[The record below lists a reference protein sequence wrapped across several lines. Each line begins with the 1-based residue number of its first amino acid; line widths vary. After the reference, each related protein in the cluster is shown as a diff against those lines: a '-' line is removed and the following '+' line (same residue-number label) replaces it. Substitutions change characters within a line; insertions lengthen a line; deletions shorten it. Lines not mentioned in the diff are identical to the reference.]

1 MKCPAC
7 QIEPPPGST
16 FCNHCGARLE
26 LVCPGCGAR
35 PPAGSRFCNECGA
48 SLNVEPAALGGAAVP
63 PKAVPQQR
71 SPRDYTP
78 KHLADQILRS
88 RAALAGERKLVTV
101 LFADVKGSM
110 ALAEQLDA
118 ETWHEVL
125 DHFFE
130 ILAEGVHR
138 FEGTINQFTGD
149 GIMALFGAP
158 IAHEDHAQRACYAA
172 LHLRDALR
180 AYADELR
187 RTRGLNLAVRMGLN
201 SGVVVVGA
209 IGDDLRMDYTA
220 QGQTVGLAQ
229 RMEQLAA
236 ADSAYLTAA
245 TAKLVEGYVDLRAL
259 GDFTLKGVSEPLAVF
274 ELAGTGALRSRL
286 DASRARGFSR
296 FVGRGHEMATL
307 EAALERSLATQGLTV
322 GVVAEAGTGKS
333 RLCHEFLERC
343 RARGFPVIEVSA
355 VSHGRNVPLLPML
368 ALFRAYFGVRTD
380 DDALTAREKIAGR
393 LMLLDDSLRDDLP
406 IFFNLLGVPDPARP
420 LPAVG
425 ADELQRRAF
434 AAIRAL
440 TRADGQRD
448 KPAVVCIEDLHWLD
462 AASDTYL
469 AQIVEATSASR
480 GLMLVNFRPE
490 YRADWMQT
498 ATYQQIPLAQLD
510 AAAIR
515 ELLGDLLGHDASV
528 DGMAEFVY
536 QRAGGNPFFVEEIVQ
551 TLVETGALL
560 GTRGAYRLVRAVD
573 ALVMP
578 TTVQALLAARIDRL
592 SERDKQL
599 LQQAAVIG
607 RTFEARILVEVS
619 GLPAAAFEA
628 AMRTL
633 RDTEFLHEVALYPRL
648 EYGFKHPLTQ
658 EVANNSQL
666 KARRAETHAKVAQTI
681 EALSPDRLDEEAAM
695 LAHHWAAAGD
705 AITAARWHARAA
717 RWIGISDYHEA
728 ASHWQRACELLAG
741 EQDDAHVLRERADT
755 VTNLLLVAY
764 RVGLSADDAET
775 WFNVAR
781 ADLERLGDL
790 ESLTMLHLGYTG
802 ILQNAGRVPDE
813 LAIVAEGEAIARRAG
828 SVVLRATAGVDLS
841 YSLMMV
847 GRLADSYVATK
858 TARELCG
865 DDITLGM
872 DSIYVPV
879 PIFGYTVGAIALVE
893 AGRLADAARDIDR
906 GFALAMTH
914 GPDEMRCWAYWSRMI
929 LTDARGERGPEV
941 LDWARLA
948 MEAAERSGSR
958 QARMVAHCLVG
969 LAHVLERQW
978 GSSTDHIEHARELW
992 QQGIAGDFA
1001 PLMLT
1006 IQARDLHGM
1015 GESESACET
1024 ASEAIELA
1032 RKQGQPVTLC
1042 DAIIAYVPALRRRDG
1057 PATATVVTALLDEME
1072 RIIEETGAERWRPH
1086 VHLERGELALL
1097 RGDDAAAQREF
1108 DTALALFTAMGAD
1121 GHAERLRTRLSN
1133 R

>member
-1 MKCPAC
+1 MKCPGC
-7 QIEPPPGST
+7 QREPPPGSA

-26 LVCPGCGAR
+26 LVCPACGAR
-35 PPAGSRFCNECGA
+35 PPPGSRFCNECGA
-48 SLNVEPAALGGAAVP
+48 NLTVQPAPPGGAAAP
-63 PKAVPQQR
+63 PKAVPPQR

-125 DHFFE
+125 DRFFE
-130 ILAEGVHR
+130 ILADGVHR

-172 LHLRDALR
+172 LHLHDALR
-180 AYADELR
+180 AYANELR
-187 RTRGLNLAVRMGLN
+187 RTQGLNLAVRMGLN

-236 ADSAYLTAA
+236 ADSAYLAAA

-259 GDFTLKGVSEPLAVF
+259 GEFTLKGVSEPLAVF

-286 DASRARGFSR
+286 DASRVRGFSR

-307 EAALERSLATQGLTV
+307 EAALERSLATHGLTV

-343 RARGFPVIEVSA
+343 RARDFPVIEVSA

-368 ALFRAYFGVRTD
+368 ALFRAFFGVRAD

-420 LPAVG
+420 LPAIG

-462 AASDTYL
+462 AASDNYL
-469 AQIVEATSASR
+469 VQIVEATSTSR
-480 GLMLVNFRPE
+480 GLLLVNFRPE

-510 AAAIR
+510 TAAVR
-515 ELLGDLLGHDASV
+515 ELLGELLGHDASV

-551 TLVETGALL
+551 TLVETGALV
-560 GTRGAYRLVRAVD
+560 GARGAYRLVRAVD

-592 SERDKQL
+592 AERDKQL

-607 RTFEARILVEVS
+607 RTFEARVLIEVS
-619 GLPAAAFEA
+619 ALPAAEFEA

-633 RDTEFLHEVALYPRL
+633 RETEFVNEVALYPRL

-658 EVANNSQL
+658 EVANDSQL
-666 KARRAETHAKVAQTI
+666 KVRRAETHARVARAI
-681 EALSPDRLDEEAAM
+681 EALSPEHLDEEAAM
-695 LAHHWAAAGD
+695 LAHHWAAAGE
-705 AITAARWHARAA
+705 AVTAARWHARAA

-728 ASHWQRACELLAG
+728 AAHWQRACEMLAG
-741 EQDDAHVLRERADT
+741 DHDDAGLLRERAEM

-764 RVGLSADDAET
+764 RVGIPADDAAA
-775 WFNVAR
+775 WFDVAR
-781 ADLERLGDL
+781 RDLERLGDL
-790 ESLTMLHLGYTG
+790 ESLTLLHLGYTG
-802 ILQNAGRVPDE
+802 ILQNAGRVHDD
-813 LAIVAEGEAIARRAG
+813 LAVAAEGEAIARRTG
-828 SVVLRATAGVDLS
+828 SAALRAAAGVDLS
-841 YSLMMV
+841 YCLMMV
-847 GRLADSYVATK
+847 GKLADSCAMTLTV
-858 TARELCG
+858 RELCG
-865 DDITLGM
+865 DDVTLGM
-872 DSIYVPV
+872 DYILVPA

-893 AGRLADAARDIDR
+893 SGRMADAVRDIDH

-914 GPDEMRCWAYWSRMI
+914 GSDEMRCWAHWSR
-929 LTDARGERGPEV
+929 LVLVDARGAHAPEV

-948 MEAAERSGSR
+948 IEAAERSGSR
-958 QARMVAHCLVG
+958 QARMVAHCLVV
-969 LAHVLERQW
+969 LARVLERQW
-978 GSSTDHIEHARELW
+978 GSSSDHIQHARELW
-992 QQGIAGDFA
+992 HQGIAGDFA
-1001 PLMLT
+1001 PWMLT
-1006 IQARDLHGM
+1006 IEARDLHGM
-1015 GESESACET
+1015 GETESACET
-1024 ASEAIELA
+1024 SGEAIELA

-1042 DAIIAYVPALRRRDG
+1042 EAIVAHVPALRRRDG
-1057 PATATVVTALLDEME
+1057 AAAATSITALLDEME
-1072 RIIEETGAERWRPH
+1072 RLIEGTGAERWRPH
-1086 VHLERGELALL
+1086 VHRERGELALL
-1097 RGDDAAAQREF
+1097 RDDAATARREF
-1108 DTALALFTAMGAD
+1108 GTALDLFTAMGAD
-1121 GHAERLRTRLSN
+1121 GHAERLRTRLATH
-1133 R
+1133 